1 MGELHQQHHQ
11 PAREGS
17 ISSRAVPKTMARRS
31 KGRSKSPARPTAT
44 AKLAFVEALL
54 AAPTLVAAS
63 NLGIEWLVDHL
74 RVKQA
79 ALAIADSEKPGS
91 ASTVIASR
99 GLDVSALGDLVL
111 DLSLAPAPA
120 PAPDP
125 DPDPD
130 RDRGPDLGSVRVAFA
145 SGHCEAFLLLCP
157 GGGERKPIG
166 LLLLGGVG
174 RDPAIEW
181 LLDVL
186 ARRLVDLRDR
196 QVLEAAV
203 SARSQRFADMA
214 HELRT
219 PLNAILGYTSN
230 LLEGVS
236 GPLPPPVRRQLS
248 RVDANGKQLLV
259 IINDVL
265 DVSSR

>member
-17 ISSRAVPKTMARRS
+17 VSSRAVPKTMARRS

-54 AAPTLVAAS
+54 AADTLVAAS
-63 NLGIEWLVDHL
+63 NLGIEWLADHL

-79 ALAIADSEKPGS
+79 AIAIADSEKPGS
-91 ASTVIASR
+91 GSTVIASR

-111 DLSLAPAPA
+111 DLSL
-120 PAPDP
+120 DP
-125 DPDPD
+125 DL
-130 RDRGPDLGSVRVAFA
+130 GPDLGSVRVACA
-145 SGHCEAFLLLCP
+145 SGHCEAFLLLRP

-196 QVLEAAV
+196 RVLEAAV

>member
-54 AAPTLVAAS
+54 AADTLVAAS
-63 NLGIEWLVDHL
+63 NLGIEWLADHL

-79 ALAIADSEKPGS
+79 AIAIADSEKPGS
-91 ASTVIASR
+91 GSTVIASR

-111 DLSLAPAPA
+111 DLSL
-120 PAPDP
+120 DP
-125 DPDPD
+125 DL
-130 RDRGPDLGSVRVAFA
+130 GPDLGSVRVAFA
-145 SGHCEAFLLLCP
+145 SGHCEAFLLLRP

-196 QVLEAAV
+196 RVLEAAV

>member
-54 AAPTLVAAS
+54 AADTLVAAS
-63 NLGIEWLVDHL
+63 NLGIEWLADHL

-79 ALAIADSEKPGS
+79 AIAIADSEKPGS
-91 ASTVIASR
+91 GSTVIASR

-111 DLSLAPAPA
+111 DLSL
-120 PAPDP
+120 DP
-125 DPDPD
+125 DLGPGP
-130 RDRGPDLGSVRVAFA
+130 GPDLGSVRVAFA
-145 SGHCEAFLLLCP
+145 SGHCEAFLLLRP

-196 QVLEAAV
+196 RVLEAAV

>member
-54 AAPTLVAAS
+54 AADTLVAAS
-63 NLGIEWLVDHL
+63 NLGIEWLADHL

-79 ALAIADSEKPGS
+79 AIAIADSEKPGS
-91 ASTVIASR
+91 GSTVIASR

-111 DLSLAPAPA
+111 DLSL
-120 PAPDP
+120 DP
-125 DPDPD
+125 DLGPGPG
-130 RDRGPDLGSVRVAFA
+130 RDLGPGPGPGPDLGSVRVAFA
-145 SGHCEAFLLLCP
+145 SGHCEAFLLLRP

-196 QVLEAAV
+196 RVLEAAV

>member
-17 ISSRAVPKTMARRS
+17 VSSRAVPKTMARRS

-54 AAPTLVAAS
+54 AADTLVAAS
-63 NLGIEWLVDHL
+63 NLGIEWLADHL

-79 ALAIADSEKPGS
+79 AIAIADSEKPGS
-91 ASTVIASR
+91 GSTVIASR

-111 DLSLAPAPA
+111 DLSL
-120 PAPDP
+120 DP
-125 DPDPD
+125 DL
-130 RDRGPDLGSVRVAFA
+130 GPDLGSVRVAFA
-145 SGHCEAFLLLCP
+145 SGHCEAFLLLRP

-196 QVLEAAV
+196 RVLEAAV